1 MNIIHTLKNSARL
14 LHLPLMLTIS
24 RLVCIPFIFYYMIH
38 AQWIT
43 ACILFV
49 FAGITDALDGYLARL
64 LQQETVLGSYLDPLA
79 DKILKIGVFVLCIY
93 QGFATNLIPLWLVWF
108 VCIKESIFLLFY
120 TGYILWTACKNIPR
134 TMVQPHL
141 WGKMAGLAEII
152 LVSAILLV
160 MSIQSICISK
170 PCINTLYIEQF
181 ILYLAYIVAI
191 LNACAI
197 IFYSK
202 RMILKVLQMKNNTI
216 FFGILILI
224 TPLVYTYAQEGEISI
239 LKKKEVK
246 AKKKSKAAIALEYG
260 ENIEQLLGSLR
271 NEMKALLQY
280 EEFLFDELSSIVHE
294 HENNTAARLDVKELE
309 ACAQTIETQVKE
321 SKQRI
326 IQVQKSKN

>member
-1 MNIIHTLKNSARL
+1 
-14 LHLPLMLTIS
+14 
-24 RLVCIPFIFYYMIH
+24 MIH

-64 LQQETVLGSYLDPLA
+64 LHQETVLGSYLDPLA
-79 DKILKIGVFVLCIY
+79 DKILKIGVFALCMY
-93 QGFATNLIPLWLVWF
+93 QGFTTNLLPFWLVWF
-108 VCIKESIFLLFY
+108 ICIKESIFLLFY
-120 TGYILWTACKNIPR
+120 TGYIMWTTYKNIPR
-134 TMVQPHL
+134 VSVQPHR
-141 WGKMAGLAEII
+141 WGKMAGFAEVVLI
-152 LVSAILLV
+152 SAILFV
-160 MSIQSICISK
+160 MSIQSICSSM
-170 PCINTLYIEQF
+170 PCINTLYVEQF

-224 TPLVYTYAQEGEISI
+224 TPLFCTYTQEGEISI

-271 NEMKALLQY
+271 SEMKALLQY
-280 EEFLFDELSSIVHE
+280 EELLFDELSSIVHE
-294 HENNTAARLDVKELE
+294 HENNTASRLDAKELQE
-309 ACAQTIETQVKE
+309 CAQIIATQTKE
-321 SKQRI
+321 SKQRVAQI
-326 IQVQKSKN
+326 QKSKNL